1 MYAPYI
7 QFWSTMFDIN
17 KLCENHIYDNY
28 NTTRIYEA
36 LINNFFATI
45 LLQLCWVFVHLPN
58 WVKRRY
64 KEPQVLLYISPTCP
78 FSQKWFFHTNDFL
91 NDFFLQLVMKND

>member
-1 MYAPYI
+1 MNVCTV

-28 NTTRIYEA
+28 NTTRINEA
-36 LINNFFATI
+36 LINNFFATT
-45 LLQLCWVFVHLPN
+45 LLQLYSIFVQLPN

-78 FSQKWFFHTNDFL
+78 FSQK
-91 NDFFLQLVMKND
+91 